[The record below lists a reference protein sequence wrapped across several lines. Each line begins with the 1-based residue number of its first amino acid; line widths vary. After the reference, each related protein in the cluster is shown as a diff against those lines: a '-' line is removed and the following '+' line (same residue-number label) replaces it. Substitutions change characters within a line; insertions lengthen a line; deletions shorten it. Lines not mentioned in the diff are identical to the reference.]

1 MVVEEEEVVEE
12 VVVKS
17 WNRVALYNALQ
28 RHVVPCHPPSS
39 QLDMSH
45 VALLHHVH
53 GGSAAGGGVLTFW
66 AGPHRGV
73 FAGGNSE
80 CATVNACDSS
90 AKECGCRAGCV
101 GGSDRGVVV
110 GEEIRGRWKIVAG
123 AAMRLLL

>member
-1 MVVEEEEVVEE
+1 MLVDEDRGSV
-12 VVVKS
+12 
-17 WNRVALYNALQ
+17 R
-28 RHVVPCHPPSS
+28 
-39 QLDMSH
+39 
-45 VALLHHVH
+45 LLFIE
-53 GGSAAGGGVLTFW
+53 FW

-110 GEEIRGRWKIVAG
+110 GEEIRGRWKIVAEIG
-123 AAMRLLL
+123 RAHV

>member
-1 MVVEEEEVVEE
+1 MKVMVVVEEEVV

-53 GGSAAGGGVLTFW
+53 GGSAAGGECSHFGRGLTEVSS
-66 AGPHRGV
+66 RV
-73 FAGGNSE
+73 V
-80 CATVNACDSS
+80 TVNVRLSTRVIAVLRS
-90 AKECGCRAGCV
+90 V
-101 GGSDRGVVV
+101 GA
-110 GEEIRGRWKIVAG
+110 EL
-123 AAMRLLL
+123 AA

>member
-53 GGSAAGGGVLTFW
+53 GSSAAGGGSAHILGG
-66 AGPHRGV
+66 ASQRCLRG
-73 FAGGNSE
+73 
-80 CATVNACDSS
+80 
-90 AKECGCRAGCV
+90 
-101 GGSDRGVVV
+101 
-110 GEEIRGRWKIVAG
+110 W
-123 AAMRLLL
+123 